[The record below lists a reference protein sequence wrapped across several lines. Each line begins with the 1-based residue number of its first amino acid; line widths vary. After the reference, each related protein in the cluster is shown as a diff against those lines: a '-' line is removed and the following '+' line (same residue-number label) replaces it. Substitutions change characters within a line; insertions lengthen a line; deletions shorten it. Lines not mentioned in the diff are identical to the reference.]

1 MSPRPSRLG
10 LRDDILDAAEGLLIN
25 TGSEDAVSIRA
36 VAKTVGCTAPSIY
49 RHFED
54 KQHLIFEVCARHF
67 GRLADFVGDA
77 VAGIDDPVEAI
88 GAMGRAYVRFALDHP
103 EHYRIMFM
111 GRSELTP
118 EQYADERILESG
130 AFGGLVAV
138 VQRCIDAGRFR
149 ADLGEAVTIA
159 HALWATVHGVASI
172 AVAKPNLPG
181 PPLDER
187 LAVAID
193 IALIGLLRDDAR

>member
-10 LRDDILDAAEGLLIN
+10 LRDDILDAAEGLLIH

-54 KQHLIFEVCARHF
+54 KQHLLFEVCARHF
-67 GRLADFVGDA
+67 GRLADFVADA
-77 VAGIDDPVEAI
+77 VAGTDDPVQAI
-88 GAMGRAYVRFALDHP
+88 GTMGRAYVRFALDNP

-138 VQRCIDAGRFR
+138 VQTCIDTGRFR
-149 ADLGEAVTIA
+149 ADLGEPVTIA

-181 PPLDER
+181 PPIDER
-187 LAVAID
+187 MAVALD
-193 IALIGLLRDDAR
+193 IALCGLLRDDAR